1 MLVEA
6 IMRRE
11 VVTVERD
18 HTALRV
24 ARLMKEHRT
33 GVAIVVD
40 ERRRPIGVITD
51 RDLSTRIVADGRDS
65 DTPVDVFMTH
75 PVHAISQ
82 DALVFDCLRAMA
94 KHRVHRMPV
103 IDAEARIVG
112 IVNVA
117 DSLLL
122 LTTEL
127 ANIAEVVGRR
137 GDGRSIDSQLG

>member
-24 ARLMKEHRT
+24 ARLMKEGQT

-51 RDLSTRIVADGRDS
+51 RDLTTRILAEGRDH

-75 PVHAISQ
+75 PVHAIAE

-103 IDAEARIVG
+103 IDAEARLVG
-112 IVNVA
+112 IVNIA

-137 GDGRSIDSQLG
+137 RDGGASDSQLG

>member
-6 IMRRE
+6 IMRKD

-24 ARLMKEHRT
+24 ARLMKENRT
-33 GVAIVVD
+33 GVAVVVD
-40 ERRRPIGVITD
+40 ERRRPIGILTD
-51 RDLSTRIVADGRDS
+51 RDLATRILADGRDP
-65 DTPVDVFMTH
+65 DAPVDGFMTH
-75 PVHAISQ
+75 PVHAIGK

-94 KHRVHRMPV
+94 KHRIHRMPV
-103 IDAEARIVG
+103 IDADARIVG

-127 ANIAEVVGRR
+127 ANIAEVMGRR
-137 GDGRSIDSQLG
+137 RGRPSD

>member
-6 IMRRE
+6 IMRRD

-24 ARLMKEHRT
+24 ARLMKENRT
-33 GVAIVVD
+33 GVAVVVD
-40 ERRRPIGVITD
+40 EKRRPIGVITD
-51 RDLSTRIVADGRDS
+51 RDLATRIVADERAN
-65 DTPVDVFMTH
+65 DTPVDVFMSH
-75 PVHAISQ
+75 PVHAIAE

-127 ANIAEVVGRR
+127 ANITEVMGRR
-137 GDGRSIDSQLG
+137 RDARRGESQTG